1 MHLHTSFIKGSYK
14 HGGYGYFEV
23 SDSKRREVAV
33 APVRDRV
40 VHRLIYDYLEPIWDR
55 VFIYD
60 AWSCRKGKGLHAATN
75 RAVEFVNKYSHY
87 WVWRADI
94 TKFFDSIDQQLL
106 LQLVQRR
113 ITCQSANLLIEDVLS
128 SYYKNQEGRGMPIG
142 NLTSQIFANIYFHE
156 FDLFMVHKLRPL
168 AYMRYGDDWLCFAKT
183 RSDVELIRSCA
194 IEFLSKEL
202 SLSIS
207 QKVDR
212 IQPAYKGFTFLGID
226 HWPTGIRITSPTYA
240 RLLYKLASEN
250 YSGYE
255 ALVRQ
260 FSNEHNIKKF
270 YWQSLD
276 V

>member
-1 MHLHTSFIKGSYK
+1 MHLHTSLTNSNYK
-14 HGGYGYFEV
+14 HGGYGRFEV
-23 SDSKRREVAV
+23 SDSKRREIAV

-40 VHRLIYDYLEPIWDR
+40 VHRLIYDYLEPIWDKA
-55 VFIYD
+55 FIYD
-60 AWSCRKGKGLHAATN
+60 AWSCRKGKGLHAATD
-75 RAVEFVNKYSHY
+75 RAVQFMKSYQNC

-94 TKFFDSIDQQLL
+94 TKFFDSIDQRLL
-106 LQLVQRR
+106 LQLIQRR
-113 ITCQSANLLIEDVLS
+113 ATCQTAISLLEEVLS

-156 FDLFMVHKLRPL
+156 FDLFMVHKLKPL

-183 RSDVELIRSCA
+183 KSEIEAIRKHA

-212 IQPAYKGFTFLGID
+212 VQPTYRGFTYLGID
-226 HWPTGIRITSPTYA
+226 HWPTGIRITSPTYS
-240 RLLYKLASEN
+240 RVFHKLAPEN
-250 YSGYE
+250 YSSYE

>member
-1 MHLHTSFIKGSYK
+1 MHLHTSLIKGSYK

-33 APVRDRV
+33 APVRDRI
-40 VHRLIYDYLEPIWDR
+40 VHRLIYDYLEPIWDKA
-55 VFIYD
+55 FIYD

-75 RAVEFVNKYSHY
+75 RTMEFVSKYSNY

-106 LQLVQRR
+106 LQHVQRR
-113 ITCQSANLLIEDVLS
+113 LKCQTAICLIAEVLS

-156 FDLFMVHKLRPL
+156 FDLFMVHDLKAL

-183 RSDVELIRSCA
+183 KSEVEHIRGQA
-194 IEFLSKEL
+194 IEFLSRML
-202 SLSIS
+202 GLNIS

-212 IQPAYKGFTFLGID
+212 IQPTYKGFTFLGVD
-226 HWPTGIRITSPTYA
+226 HWPTGIRLTSAT
-240 RLLYKLASEN
+240 RSRVFHKLAPEN
-250 YSGYE
+250 YSSYE

-260 FSNEHNIKKF
+260 FSNPHNIKKF
-270 YWQSLD
+270 YWQTLD